1 MRCALAPR
9 EAPGP
14 QLWQQRGSRALSCA
28 AQAIEEATGKIYN
41 GKGKDGKKIDKG
53 TAARSKRSPPP
64 LGSGR
69 PRRRC
74 HLGARLTALACP
86 ALPGGQ
92 AGPLVTA
99 PLPRVLERAASTA
112 ADAAHV

>member
-1 MRCALAPR
+1 MRAGGDGTPHAPHR
-9 EAPGP
+9 
-14 QLWQQRGSRALSCA
+14 RAS
-28 AQAIEEATGKIYN
+28 QAIEEATGKIYN

-64 LGSGR
+64 LLGSGR
-69 PRRRC
+69 PRRLC
-74 HLGARLTALACP
+74 HLGARLAALACP